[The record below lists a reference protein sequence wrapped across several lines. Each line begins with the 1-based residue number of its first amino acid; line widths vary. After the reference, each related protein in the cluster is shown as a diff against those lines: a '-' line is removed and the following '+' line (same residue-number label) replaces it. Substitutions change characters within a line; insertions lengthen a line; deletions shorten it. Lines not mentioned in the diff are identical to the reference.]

1 MKYLISTLVIVILF
15 FTITSISHHPE
26 KKISSIQK
34 VKESPDEPYEE
45 FMLQRTYPNKVFDV
59 KAYQSALNSAVSLNR
74 NKRLS
79 RQESWTLEGPG
90 NIGGRFNCIAVN
102 PLNTDVMYAGS
113 ANGGVWKTSDNG
125 NSWAPMFDLIPY
137 QAIGA
142 IAINPN
148 NVNEIWVGTGDLNIS
163 GTMYLGNG
171 VYKSV
176 DAGITWTYLGL
187 ADSYVVSAIIFNPA
201 NTNEVLVG
209 TMGNSFSRNDKR
221 GIYKTING
229 GLSFVQTNF
238 VNDSTGIIDMVQHPV
253 NPSIVYA
260 TSFSRLRTPRASLI
274 KGTEVYVYKSTDFG
288 QTWNILSG
296 GLPNGDVHERL
307 GIAISASSPDIL
319 YALYSTSD
327 YTNPQLY
334 KTTDG
339 GTIWTQVTI
348 DTFEPYYYGRF
359 GWYFG
364 KIYIDPNDPN
374 TLYIP
379 GVELQYC
386 TDGGSV
392 WNLRAQDPVHAD
404 GHFMYFKSSNQFIF
418 CTDGGLY
425 RTTDGGGTW
434 EDIENIPNNQFYA
447 VTENKNNTGV
457 YAGGVQDNG
466 TMYGNA
472 AGINNFT
479 KFYGGDGFTISYTNN
494 PSLLYTETQYGN
506 IVFNDN
512 FPSGNFNGIDQD
524 TNQNYNWHTP
534 YFLSHFGEDT
544 LYFAGQRVMR
554 ISNAPYG
561 SFTIISPVL
570 NDSTSPQRV
579 SNISTINQSKL
590 ISNILYAGTADGN
603 VWNTLNGGNT
613 WNEITPFQGNSY
625 YVTRVMPSP
634 NEASTAYVT
643 RSGYRDNDNTPLIF
657 KTVDNGVNWTNITGD
672 LPLLA
677 VNDIEI
683 YPGNENIIFIAND
696 AGVYFTLNGGV
707 NWERVGDNMPFVAV
721 LDIHLNYNAG
731 KIIAG
736 TFGRS
741 MYSIDITNL
750 ITGIASVEKKIDISI
765 YPNPSSDFINIKTDS
780 KIDVVRVYNSLGVLM
795 IQSQLQLIDISA
807 FPAGNYFVKIMQGE
821 NKVVKRFLKL

>member
-1 MKYLISTLVIVILF
+1 MRYLIATLVTVILF
-15 FTITSISHHPE
+15 ITINSISHHPE
-26 KKISSIQK
+26 KKINSIHQ

-59 KAYQSALNSAVSLNR
+59 KAYQSALNSAVSQNR

-79 RQESWTLEGPG
+79 QQESWTLEGPG

-113 ANGGVWKTSDNG
+113 ANGGVWKTNDNG
-125 NSWAPMFDLIPY
+125 NSWTPVFDLIPY

-171 VYKSV
+171 VYKSL
-176 DAGITWTYLGL
+176 DAGLTWTYLGL
-187 ADSYVVSAIIFNPA
+187 ADSYVVSAIIFNSA
-201 NTNEVLVG
+201 NSNEVLVG

-260 TSFSRLRTPRASLI
+260 TSFTRLRTPRASLI
-274 KGTEVYVYKSTDFG
+274 SGTEVYVYKSTDFG
-288 QTWNILSG
+288 QTWNILNG

-327 YTNPQLY
+327 LTNPQLY
-334 KTTDG
+334 KSTDG
-339 GTIWTQVTI
+339 GTIWTQVII
-348 DTFEPYYYGRF
+348 DTFEPYYYGSF

-364 KIYIDPNDPN
+364 KIYVDPNDPN

-404 GHFMYFKSSNQFIF
+404 GHFMYFKSSNQFIY

-425 RTTDGGGTW
+425 RTNDGGGTW
-434 EDIENIPNNQFYA
+434 DDIENIPNNQFYA
-447 VTENKNNTGV
+447 ITENKNNTGE

-466 TMYGNA
+466 TMYGNSL
-472 AGINNFT
+472 GINNFT
-479 KFYGGDGFTISYTNN
+479 KFYGGDGFTVTYTNN

-506 IVFNDN
+506 IVFDDN
-512 FPSGNFNGIDQD
+512 FPSGNFNGIDED
-524 TNQNYNWHTP
+524 NSQNYNWHTP

-554 ISNAPYG
+554 IAGAPYG
-561 SFTIISPVL
+561 SFTNISPVL
-570 NDSTSPQRV
+570 NDSMSPRRV

-590 ISNILYAGTADGN
+590 VSSILYAGTADGN
-603 VWNTLNGGNT
+603 VWNTLNGGST

-634 NEASTAYVT
+634 NNATTAYVT

-657 KTVDNGVNWTNITGD
+657 KTIDNGVNWTSITGD

-696 AGVYFTLNGGV
+696 AGVYFTLNGGFH
-707 NWERVGDNMPFVAV
+707 WERVGDNMPFVAV
-721 LDIHLNYNAG
+721 LDVHLNYNAG

-750 ITGIASVEKKIDISI
+750 ITGIVTVDTKIEASI
-765 YPNPSSDFINIKTDS
+765 YPNPASDFINIKTDS
-780 KIDVVRVYNSLGVLM
+780 KFDMIRVYNSQGVLM
-795 IQSQLQLIDISA
+795 IQSQLQSFDISG
-807 FPAGNYFVKIMQGE
+807 FPAGNYFVKIEQGD
-821 NKVVKRFLKL
+821 KKAVKRFLKL